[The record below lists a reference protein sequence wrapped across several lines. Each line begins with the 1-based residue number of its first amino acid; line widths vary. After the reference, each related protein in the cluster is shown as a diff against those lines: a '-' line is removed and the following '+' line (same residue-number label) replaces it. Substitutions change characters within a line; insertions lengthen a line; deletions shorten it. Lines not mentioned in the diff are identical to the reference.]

1 MKLAQGRCPIPLS
14 RFVGNSRR
22 MASETL
28 YNLTVA
34 FSLVTGSA
42 AGLLSLLTWETLRR
56 SPFGRAVFV
65 LSVVMVLF
73 IVYHVV
79 LLVSP
84 AAPAY
89 AGVFKSALFTGV
101 ALFVWMLVWSQHRLR
116 SRPRSD
122 PGS

>member
-1 MKLAQGRCPIPLS
+1 
-14 RFVGNSRR
+14 
-22 MASETL
+22 MAGETV

-65 LSVVMVLF
+65 LSVVMVIF
-73 IVYHVV
+73 IVYHVL

-84 AAPAY
+84 SPPAY
-89 AGVFKSALFTGV
+89 AGLFKSALFTGV
-101 ALFVWMLVWSQHRLR
+101 ALFVWMLVWSQHRLQR
-116 SRPRSD
+116 EPDR
-122 PGS
+122 GA